1 MTPQLDTAIVEES
14 SVKALTWEVIH
25 GKYRAKYLPLQK
37 GIYGDTEFY
46 SAQTIYLSMKVLI
59 FAKIEIDFFL
69 NHF

>member
-14 SVKALTWEVIH
+14 SVKALSLGGNPWKIQGQIFAIT
-25 GKYRAKYLPLQK
+25 K

-59 FAKIEIDFFL
+59 FAKIEIDFF
-69 NHF
+69 